1 MTFLIMFS
9 LMTFLNIFFLSNF
22 KNKKKIYNSALLLA
36 SSNGN
41 LDIVLFLLNQ
51 ENIDVNAANISTNY
65 FY

>member
-1 MTFLIMFS
+1 MFS
-9 LMTFLNIFFLSNF
+9 LMTFLNIFFYQISII
-22 KNKKKIYNSALLLA
+22 KKIYNSALLLA

>member
-9 LMTFLNIFFLSNF
+9 LMTFLNIFFYQISII
-22 KNKKKIYNSALLLA
+22 KKIYNSALLLA

>member
-1 MTFLIMFS
+1 MFS
-9 LMTFLNIFFLSNF
+9 LMTFLNIFFYQISII
-22 KNKKKIYNSALLLA
+22 KKFYNSALLLA